1 MAPDTTTIGASE
13 LLSLGSSLVVIVIA
27 IVALGW
33 LYSRS
38 RSLGG
43 GNNDV
48 INVMASRALGTRERL
63 LLVEV
68 ADQQLLVGITAS
80 QVQTLHVFDKPVV
93 TRKSTPMSPGF
104 ATRLKA
110 AILESNR

>member
-1 MAPDTTTIGASE
+1 MAPETTPIGGSE
-13 LLSLGSSLVVIVIA
+13 LISLGSSLVVIIIA

-43 GNNDV
+43 GNSDV
-48 INVMASRALGTRERL
+48 INVVASRALGTRERL

-68 ADQQLLVGITAS
+68 ADQQLLVGMTAT
-80 QVQTLHVFDKPVV
+80 QVQTLHVFDKPVETGV
-93 TRKSTPMSPGF
+93 AAAPAVGF
-104 ATRLKA
+104 ASRLKA
-110 AILESNR
+110 AILEGNR

>member
-1 MAPDTTTIGASE
+1 MTPETTTIGASE
-13 LLSLGSSLVVIVIA
+13 LLSLGGSLVVIVVA

-43 GNNDV
+43 SSNDV
-48 INVMASRALGTRERL
+48 ISVVASRALGTRERL
-63 LLVEV
+63 MLVEV
-68 ADQQLLVGITAS
+68 ADQQLLIGMTAT

-93 TRKSTPMSPGF
+93 TGVAAAPAVGF
-104 ATRLKA
+104 ASRLKA
-110 AILESNR
+110 AIIEGNR